1 MKMMRWEEP
10 LAQQIRV
17 LRQMEAAN
25 VRSMSRIR
33 ATIMAIQFSI
43 VAVVAFI
50 TFTVYRWQRVAK
62 L

>member
-10 LAQQIRV
+10 LAQQIRA
-17 LRQMEAAN
+17 LRRMEAAN